1 MEIAKEQ
8 AKKVLDTLPDSATWD
23 DIMYKIY
30 VTQKI
35 HRGLEDLRNGTVITH
50 EEVKKRFSS
59 E

>member
-8 AKKVLDTLPDSATWD
+8 AKRVLDALPDSATWD

-35 HRGLEDLRNGTVITH
+35 NKGLEDVRDGTVITH
-50 EEVKKRFSS
+50 EEVKK
-59 E
+59 EN